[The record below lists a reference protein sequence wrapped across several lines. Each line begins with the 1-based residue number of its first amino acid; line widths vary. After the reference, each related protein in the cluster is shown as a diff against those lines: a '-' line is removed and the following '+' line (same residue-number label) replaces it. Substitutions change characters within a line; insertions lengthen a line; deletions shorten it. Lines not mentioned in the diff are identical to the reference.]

1 MDVTRTTV
9 PGTGTL
15 VHLATREGQ
24 SLAVLV
30 EREGVRRLLVYGQG
44 DEPSQTVTLQPD
56 EADQLAQVLHTR
68 SVDDRL
74 ATLERRMAVITRT
87 AQAAHARRAVRT
99 AGVARGVP

>member
-15 VHLATREGQ
+15 VHFATREGQ
-24 SLAVLV
+24 GLAVLV
-30 EREGVRRLLVYGQG
+30 EREGLRRLLVYGQG
-44 DEPSQTVTLQPD
+44 DEPSQSIPLERD
-56 EADQLAQVLHTR
+56 EADQLARVLQSR

-87 AQAAHARRAVRT
+87 AHARRT
-99 AGVARGVP
+99 AHYAEIAREAS